1 MNIGSRSF
9 KGVRLMNIVLLI
21 ALISACFLITGCVTK
36 TVYVTQTRY
45 EMVRLPAETLENCSI
60 TTPPEKGSYLALAD
74 EEKENTLA
82 NYNVALIGDLAKCN
96 AQWEIVRKKED
107 ENAKLVEKRNKDL
120 KPDGK

>member
-1 MNIGSRSF
+1 MNIGTRFF
-9 KGVRLMNIVLLI
+9 KGTRLINIILLV
-21 ALISACFLITGCVTK
+21 ALVSACFLITGCGTK
-36 TVYVTQTRY
+36 IVYVTQTRY

-60 TTPPEKGSYLALAD
+60 TAPPEKGSYLALAD
-74 EEKENTLA
+74 EEKENSLA

-107 ENAKLVEKRNKDL
+107 ENARLVEKRNKDL